1 MTTPWHEQESGMTGL
16 ASDSKHEQSINDG
29 MFPDA
34 GRGPGRK
41 HGVNDFVLMD
51 PSRADVVQVALALG
65 VQGMARHHA
74 IVKKLGPV
82 ETLG

>member
-1 MTTPWHEQESGMTGL
+1 MTGL

-51 PSRADVVQVALALG
+51 PSMADVVQVALALC
-65 VQGMARHHA
+65 VRHDQAPCHRQEAR
-74 IVKKLGPV
+74 LG
-82 ETLG
+82 